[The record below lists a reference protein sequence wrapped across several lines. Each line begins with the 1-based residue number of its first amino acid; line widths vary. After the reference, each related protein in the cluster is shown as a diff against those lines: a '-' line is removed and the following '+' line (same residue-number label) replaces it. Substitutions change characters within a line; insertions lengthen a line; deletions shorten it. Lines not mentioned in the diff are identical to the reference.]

1 MALVFDFSP
10 IVIRK
15 AALQAC
21 LVALEAQGNAPAM
34 IFAKNLLTGDLVDDY
49 LVGMDEMADPDD
61 FTHDTLQ
68 LLGLVWHDGTQCVD
82 YYVPDS
88 YPATWLKTEISGWR
102 EVFYHADDVA
112 SVSK

>member
-21 LVALEAQGNAPAM
+21 LVALEAQGNSAA
-34 IFAKNLLTGDLVDDY
+34 ITFAKNLLNGDLVDDY
-49 LVGMDEMADPDD
+49 LVGMDETADPDD

-68 LLGLVWHDGTQCVD
+68 LLGLIWHDGTQCVD

-88 YPATWLKTEISGWR
+88 YPAPWLKTELSGWR
-102 EVFYHADDVA
+102 EAFYHVDDAA